1 MTDSLLSPGREENI
15 INFAANPIVV
25 SSRSGSPK
33 ATISAPLV
41 FWRGKANH
49 QLLEALQDIEGLD
62 NIQKKAMLYRV
73 SSLVD
78 EYTHRANVYGTLYH
92 FGRATVTIG
101 SLIVPA
107 LLSIQGGSTPIP
119 YANEIYWFTWCTS
132 LLVTTFNGIL
142 TLFKVEKKYFFLT
155 TTMEQV
161 RSEGWQYISLT
172 GRYGGHHHKPNPSTH
187 SNEYA
192 FFTHAIERIKLN
204 QTHEEFWKTQDTDS
218 ANAEP
223 PNVTAIERKKL
234 NGLFTPTPAEGQL
247 SRALPAILE
256 EDAEDYQKPGTKVDG
271 GR

>member
-1 MTDSLLSPGREENI
+1 MMTDSLLPPGREESI
-15 INFAANPIVV
+15 INFAANPIVG
-25 SSRSGSPK
+25 SRAGPK
-33 ATISAPLV
+33 PSISAPLV

-92 FGRATVTIG
+92 FGRAAVTIG

-119 YANEIYWFTWCTS
+119 FANEIYWFTWCTS
-132 LLVTTFNGIL
+132 LLVTTFNGVL

-155 TTMEQV
+155 TIMEQV

-204 QTHEEFWKTQDTDS
+204 QTNEEFWKTQDTDS
-218 ANAEP
+218 NTE
-223 PNVTAIERKKL
+223 PNVTAIQRKQL

-247 SRALPAILE
+247 SRALSSIAE
-256 EDAEDYQKPGTKVDG
+256 EYEKPEQRVDG
-271 GR
+271 GK